1 MRRTRPFAACAA
13 AVIGLSAIAGGA
25 GANDTPLSVYLAALE
40 HNAALQASRAG
51 LDAEREAT
59 AITFGQLLPNLSLS
73 SNISRNQVDR
83 SLAGSPSERFD
94 YNSQSN
100 TLNLRQPIYR
110 RYNLAAYVQSKSQV
124 EAAEANFGRTRG
136 ELAVKVVSAYFD
148 ATYADVSAQ
157 LIEVQKTAV
166 AAQADAAIKSFQ
178 AGAGTRIDVDEAKS
192 KYDMVLAQEIEVHNQ
207 QINTRRAL
215 QALIARPVARL
226 GALDPGRMLLLVP
239 RPSDGDAWVAE
250 AVAANPELAAAR
262 SQIGI
267 AEQEVHKA
275 VSGHHPTLD
284 LVASVGTSGNDS
296 LATLNRSGD
305 VRFRQNIIGLQLSV
319 PLYAGG
325 QVNATVRQARAKLEQ
340 AKFQAEEIRRNLEA
354 AVQREFDSLAQ
365 TAAKIQAL
373 QQAESS
379 GQQTVQSVRRGVE
392 AGVRSVL
399 DVLQADQQLFSVR
412 SDLARERYRHLLARL
427 RLAAL
432 AGREAEPDLKDMN
445 AWFGG

>member
-110 RYNLAAYVQSKSQV
+110 RYNLAAYVQSRSQV

-226 GALDPGRMLLLVP
+226 GALDPRRMLLLVP

-340 AKFQAEEIRRNLEA
+340 AKFQAEEIRRKLEA
-354 AVQREFDSLAQ
+354 DRKSTRLN
-365 TAAKIQAL
+365 
-373 QQAESS
+373 SS
-379 GQQTVQSVRRGVE
+379 HG
-392 AGVRSVL
+392 
-399 DVLQADQQLFSVR
+399 
-412 SDLARERYRHLLARL
+412 
-427 RLAAL
+427 
-432 AGREAEPDLKDMN
+432 
-445 AWFGG
+445 